1 MDEGGGYVKLH
12 RSFLDWEWYSDN
24 NTKALFLHLLL
35 NAAYGVVMWRG
46 VELQPG
52 QYAAS
57 IKEVARDLHLTEK
70 EVRVAV
76 SHLIKS
82 NNVEVEGRTKYTI
95 FSVQNWDKWQVEG
108 RAEGAQNGEQ
118 RASSIYNKEIKNIN
132 IIHYP
137 AGARVINNN
146 IIPLEMLSDEVAER
160 FKAFLEMWSWNHNKG
175 KAIHEAQQEEM
186 LRQLCLL
193 PDDEIRLKSLSAAI
207 EGGWKR
213 IQDVRSDLRENKPQA
228 RARRFDP
235 SDPSTWIKEN

>member
-1 MDEGGGYVKLH
+1 MDEGGGFIKLH

-35 NAAYGVVMWRG
+35 NAAYSVITWRG

-57 IKEVARDLHLTEK
+57 IKEVARDLRLTEK

-76 SHLIKS
+76 SHLLKS

-95 FSVQNWDKWQVEG
+95 FSVQNWEKWQLQG
-108 RAEGAQNGEQ
+108 RADGAQNGEQ
-118 RASSIYNKEIKNIN
+118 RASSLYNKEIKNIN

-137 AGARVINNN
+137 AGTRVINNN
-146 IIPLEMLSDEVAER
+146 IISLEMLSDEVAER
-160 FKAFLEMWSWNHNKG
+160 FRAFLEMWSWNHNKG
-175 KAIHEAQQEEM
+175 KAICEMQQEEM
-186 LRQLCLL
+186 LRQLLLL
-193 PDDEIRLKSLSAAI
+193 PDNETRLRSLSAAI

-213 IQDVRSDLRENKPQA
+213 IQDIRSDLRENKPQA
-228 RARRFDP
+228 RVKRFDP